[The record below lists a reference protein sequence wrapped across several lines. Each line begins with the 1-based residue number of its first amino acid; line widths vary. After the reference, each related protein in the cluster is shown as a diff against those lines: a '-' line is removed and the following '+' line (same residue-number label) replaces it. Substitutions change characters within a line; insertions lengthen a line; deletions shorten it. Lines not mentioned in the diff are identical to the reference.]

1 MRVDEE
7 KQKEKIKIQ
16 MLDFLEKYKRRPK
29 KAEYL
34 NRYNLS
40 CPRTIKKYYESIN
53 RLLRECGEH
62 VPITIREVTKK
73 DIIRQIND
81 FYKREGRLPV
91 KEEFVLSNNLPTIQ
105 HIQKY
110 FTGIEEAKIAS
121 GFNVSNRKKEYT
133 KIEVI
138 EIIKQFNEKNGR
150 LPKKAEIKGANGFP
164 SINKMRALFGI
175 LGLAYEAAGF
185 KTKSKK
191 KLNYDKVELEELVI
205 KKYKEKGGRLKFGEI
220 DEDKEFPKARTVCNV
235 LRKQTLAE
243 MWEYLEDK
251 YKLKEYVNFKKIK
264 ELT

>member
-40 CPRTIKKYYESIN
+40 CPQTIKKYYESIN

-62 VPITIREVTKK
+62 VPITIWEVTKK

-110 FTGIEEAKIAS
+110 FTGIEEA
-121 GFNVSNRKKEYT
+121 
-133 KIEVI
+133 
-138 EIIKQFNEKNGR
+138 
-150 LPKKAEIKGANGFP
+150 
-164 SINKMRALFGI
+164 
-175 LGLAYEAAGF
+175 
-185 KTKSKK
+185 
-191 KLNYDKVELEELVI
+191 
-205 KKYKEKGGRLKFGEI
+205 
-220 DEDKEFPKARTVCNV
+220 
-235 LRKQTLAE
+235 
-243 MWEYLEDK
+243 
-251 YKLKEYVNFKKIK
+251 
-264 ELT
+264 